1 MVFIAITTLVSCRT
15 FDSIKTKHLSLFQL
29 FQAKAFCDGGS
40 VCVSQVFSWFPR
52 IFACFPLC
60 SRIKGGDGRIVLIL
74 NYWSTGYFSS
84 CKHYKTVNETW
95 WDENNNN
102 LGFHSWQGRKERFIF
117 GRYLCGAS
125 QIHPHDVCVHI
136 QYVCASCPAFF
147 GVVLS
152 PLPLSCDH

>member
-84 CKHYKTVNETW
+84 CKHYMTVNETW

-102 LGFHSWQGRKERFIF
+102 LGFNSWQGPKERFIF
-117 GRYLCGAS
+117 GRYLCGTS